1 MEPST
6 TILLRQ
12 RLETLKEFQRL
23 NSPSRFSYFGY
34 LGELFL
40 GAIILGQL
48 VISKG
53 ITTLTLCGIQHFVDW
68 ALFIISLILIAHSLY
83 LVYRYHSDK
92 KIRKLLETILTDS
105 NSLSETSKN

>member
-12 RLETLKEFQRL
+12 KLESLKEFQRL
-23 NSPSRFSYFGY
+23 NAPSRLSYFGY

-40 GAIILGQL
+40 GAMILGQL

-53 ITTLTLCGIQHFVDW
+53 ITTFTVFGIPHFIDW
-68 ALFIISLILIAHSLY
+68 AFFIISLILISHSLY
-83 LVYRYHSDK
+83 LIYRYHSDK
-92 KIRKLLETILTDS
+92 KIRKLLETILSDS
-105 NSLSETSKN
+105 KSLSEMSKN